1 MHAFTSHVVPSSIQF
16 CKPLLFNVLVSAHCV
31 LVRRP
36 MISGLCRSR
45 SIDGDTMNIDE
56 APPARHAAHL
66 DAGLSADPLP
76 SLSASDINA
85 LAHAMDTTGFAVLHD
100 VITAPLIESMRVYID
115 GELKRRNDEYLG
127 LAGPDWILDSPLAAL
142 STSGAL
148 HTMLAGLYRHEM
160 KQGPAESR
168 IATSIRVL
176 SGGAGAK
183 HSWLFHY
190 DSYVVTAL
198 IPLQIPDGQGELS
211 GDLVMYPNLRGVRRR
226 PMFNIVEKLVVESP
240 LACRLWKRSAVQRAM
255 SARTVRMRPGNI
267 YFFWGMRSLHANQP
281 CLPTSVRCTALFH
294 FGDPHAGSLFKRLS
308 ARHHQAR
315 LRRLSRAAIK

>member
-1 MHAFTSHVVPSSIQF
+1 
-16 CKPLLFNVLVSAHCV
+16 
-31 LVRRP
+31 
-36 MISGLCRSR
+36 
-45 SIDGDTMNIDE
+45 MNIDV
-56 APPARHAAHL
+56 AAPARFAEHL
-66 DAGLSADPLP
+66 DAGFAADPLP
-76 SLSASDINA
+76 SLSAADIDA
-85 LAHAMDTTGFAVLHD
+85 LAQAMDTTGFAVLRD
-100 VITAPLIESMRVYID
+100 VIAAPLIESMRVYID
-115 GELKRRNDEYLG
+115 GELKRRNVEYLG

-142 STSGAL
+142 STSAAL
-148 HTMLAGLYRHEM
+148 HKALAELYSHEM
-160 KQGPAESR
+160 KQAPLESR
-168 IATSIRVL
+168 IATSIRAL
-176 SGGAGAK
+176 SGGTGAK

-198 IPLQIPDGQGELS
+198 IPLQIPDGEGELP

-226 PMFNIVEKLVVESP
+226 PVFNIVEKLVVESP

-315 LRRLSRAAIK
+315 LRRLSHAAAK